1 MPAFQAGFL
10 ILGELKR
17 EEKVH
22 FLALESVEIKSMEVI
37 SMRFYSILVVFIYLK
52 CLEREKTATNLILK
66 YKRYKVV

>member
-37 SMRFYSILVVFIYLK
+37 SMRFYSILVVFIFLK
-52 CLEREKTATNLILK
+52 CLERKKNSHKLNF
-66 YKRYKVV
+66 KV